1 MFMLGFDFRVARIV
15 WTVFLVALLLY
26 VTYTIS
32 ATVLVLVF
40 AVFFSYLV
48 YPLVEQVE
56 RVRPAGAAHGV
67 HRAGVRAGHR
77 HRGGGG
83 DHLRRAHPGGSRA
96 PVRATAG
103 AAALQ

>member
-1 MFMLGFDFRVARIV
+1 
-15 WTVFLVALLLY
+15 TVFLVALLLY

-56 RVRPAGAAHGV
+56 RVRPAKVPRAVSIAVVFVLAIGIVAAVATIFGARIQEEA
-67 HRAGVRAGHR
+67 
-77 HRGGGG
+77 
-83 DHLRRAHPGGSRA
+83 LRLSEQLP
-96 PVRATAG
+96 
-103 AAALQ
+103 AL